1 MPILANYSLV
11 KSNLNGYRAN
21 EGSQHF
27 NSHSMVSQL
36 LAIYRRIRWSNK
48 KEGGGGGSNIVRTSN
63 RFPLSIPFFIA
74 NTSFPGIAVIRWFCA
89 ARLIN
94 LKLYKQADVTRD
106 SMKSTS
112 DICLWQTDLYR
123 YVFSHSRRN
132 QQFLLLLNL
141 KRSSFTKAGNALQPA
156 DWSGAKC
163 TGRLRDL
170 HIAIYYL
177 WGAATE

>member
-21 EGSQHF
+21 EGSQLF

-36 LAIYRRIRWSNK
+36 LAIYRRTRWSNK

-74 NTSFPGIAVIRWFCA
+74 NTS
-89 ARLIN
+89 LIN

-112 DICLWQTDLYR
+112 DICL
-123 YVFSHSRRN
+123 
-132 QQFLLLLNL
+132 
-141 KRSSFTKAGNALQPA
+141 
-156 DWSGAKC
+156 
-163 TGRLRDL
+163 
-170 HIAIYYL
+170 
-177 WGAATE
+177 